1 MGTVFSPKKHEFR
14 KGDLDNSIND
24 FYCVLCIRQQVL
36 TDVFLFSPLNVL
48 IQKRQKVV
56 MKNIQWS
63 WYWTPIILAQIFH
76 STNC

>member
-1 MGTVFSPKKHEFR
+1 MGTVFLPKKHEFE

-56 MKNIQWS
+56 MKNIQ
-63 WYWTPIILAQIFH
+63 
-76 STNC
+76 